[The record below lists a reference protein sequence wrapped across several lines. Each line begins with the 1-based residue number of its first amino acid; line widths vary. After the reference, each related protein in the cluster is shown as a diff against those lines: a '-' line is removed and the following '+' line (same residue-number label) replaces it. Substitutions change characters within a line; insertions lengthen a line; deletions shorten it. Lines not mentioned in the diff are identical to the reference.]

1 MSLLGYATV
10 HGTAATLRAISRASY
25 SPTTG
30 LTTDTPTNTSV
41 SGVLVEYEAHEL
53 NDQIQAGDRRFL
65 LPATQVSTAPVPD
78 DHLIV
83 GSQTFRIVRVT
94 PLQAPT
100 LNRIYDLQLRGGP

>member
-41 SGVLVEYEAHEL
+41 SGVLVEYEAHEV

-65 LPATQVSTAPVPD
+65 LPATQVSTAPVAD
-78 DHLIV
+78 DHLLV

-94 PLQAPT
+94 TQQAPT
-100 LNRIYDLQLRGGP
+100 RNVIYDLQLRGGP